1 MQCFLDVLILAV
13 CKCNFDL
20 CSALSVGKVGNNFFD
35 LEGKKG
41 KTTLLGPDMHKGA
54 VDFLVAEKVKISWL
68 TCVYTVQLYEDDPAP
83 VTATASFLHL

>member
-1 MQCFLDVLILAV
+1 MQCFIDVLILAV

-20 CSALSVGKVGNNFFD
+20 CSALSVGKVTTF
-35 LEGKKG
+35 LTWEGKKG

-68 TCVYTVQLYEDDPAP
+68 TDTVQLYEDDPAP